1 MSFAGG
7 RRLDLLPCG
16 VDPLRTSVLGVASP
30 EPCTSVW
37 AYLRHLLLCARS
49 ERFSPLVEHVL
60 RTTQL
65 PLDPGGRIPRVLLE
79 RGTPSPWNWLAWRLL
94 DPEGRRQRPVA
105 EKHPVGAV
113 QRRVD
118 QLPWGEAA
126 NLQAN
131 AYRERIVVSWARAEA
146 YGLLGYA
153 RRIRENEVVR
163 QDKAELPAVLRFDP
177 LPVPPSGWY
186 LARVDV
192 HGRTF
197 DRVAVLVHELAHI
210 LLGHFERPLGAPHS
224 RSVAVHRPNLSQ
236 VVGEVE
242 AASVT
247 YVVAQR
253 RGSHARPER
262 EYLRNYF
269 ELARRACWLH
279 SVDLVQVFR
288 AAETLLAWARSDHDR
303 MSVLDPRP
311 RTPAPMPLVGVEELV
326 KALLDCGMD
335 VLDERSG
342 HAPGSKPSEP
352 ITVDRLACRP
362 PG

>member
-1 MSFAGG
+1 MVTPLSIVALPSL
-7 RRLDLLPCG
+7 RDCSLRLGNPSHQRGCYADG
-16 VDPLRTSVLGVASP
+16 VDPLRTSVLGVSSP
-30 EPCTSVW
+30 EPCTSAW

-60 RTTQL
+60 RTSGL

-79 RGTPSPWNWLAWRLL
+79 RGTPSRWNPLALRLL
-94 DPEGRRQRPVA
+94 DPEGRRQRPIG
-105 EKHPVGAV
+105 EKHPVGRV
-113 QRRVD
+113 QGRVERMS
-118 QLPWGEAA
+118 WGEAA

-131 AYRERIVVSWARAEA
+131 AYRERIIVSWAPAEA

-153 RRIRENEVVR
+153 RRLRQNEVVR
-163 QDKAELPAVLRFDP
+163 QDRAELPAVLRFDP

-192 HGRTF
+192 RERSV

-224 RSVAVHRPNLSQ
+224 RSVAVHRPNLSR

-247 YVVAQR
+247 YVVARR
-253 RGSHARPER
+253 RGARARYER
-262 EYLRNYF
+262 EYLRKAF

-279 SVDLVQVFR
+279 TVDLVEVFR
-288 AAETLLAWARSDHDR
+288 AAETLLAWARADHDR
-303 MSVLDPRP
+303 MGVLDPRP
-311 RTPAPMPLVGVEELV
+311 RTPAPMPLVGV
-326 KALLDCGMD
+326 K
-335 VLDERSG
+335 
-342 HAPGSKPSEP
+342 EP
-352 ITVDRLACRP
+352 V
-362 PG
+362 